1 MVPELRSHIEMYDHV
16 GYFPH
21 DSPLNGGLRLHPEG
35 PLVLL
40 PAESPGSLSICA
52 LLQSKTVLFHQ
63 CPPIRP
69 DADDCSF
76 RGRSL
81 LALAKLYPSDL
92 ETRNSFLE
100 LLLRGFDFRISAE
113 QQDNQDGSRL
123 RNPPGRGIPYRARIW
138 HREREETRTA
148 KDSIQINLRPV
159 ILYPR
164 NIGEDRSKRKSYF

>member
-1 MVPELRSHIEMYDHV
+1 MVPELRSNIEMYGHV

-21 DSPLNGGLRLHPEG
+21 DSPLNGSLHLHPEG
-35 PLVLL
+35 PPVLL
-40 PAESPGSLSICA
+40 LAESTGPLSICA

-81 LALAKLYPSDL
+81 PALAKLYPSDL

-100 LLLRGFDFRISAE
+100 LLPRGFDFRISAE
-113 QQDNQDGSRL
+113 QQDNKDGSRL
-123 RNPPGRGIPYRARIW
+123 RNPPG
-138 HREREETRTA
+138 
-148 KDSIQINLRPV
+148 
-159 ILYPR
+159 
-164 NIGEDRSKRKSYF
+164 